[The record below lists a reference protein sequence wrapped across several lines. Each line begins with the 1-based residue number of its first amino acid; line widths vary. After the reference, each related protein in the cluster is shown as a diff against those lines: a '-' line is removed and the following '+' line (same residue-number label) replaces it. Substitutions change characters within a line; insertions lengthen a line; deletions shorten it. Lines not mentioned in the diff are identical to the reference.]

1 MPRRPHFSPSV
12 AGISGAVYS
21 ALAHRLA
28 SYPGEVY
35 PLHVG
40 DTWMEPPEGCR
51 MEDLKVAEWPGMHR
65 YAAPQGMPR
74 LLDAVAE
81 QVHARTG
88 VETARDNVLIATGA
102 TGALGAVAGAILAPG
117 DEVLLLAPHWP
128 LISGIVRSFHGV
140 PVDVPFFGVADSPE
154 SAVEALEVVEAARTA
169 RSVALYLNT
178 PSNPTGQV
186 IARPVVEALVAWAQR
201 HDLWVLADEVY
212 EDYVYQGEH
221 TWCRPLAP
229 EHTFAVHSFSK
240 AYGMAGNRCGYVVG
254 PATAMPEL
262 RKIGLHSF
270 YSTPTASQIAAVRVL
285 EGRGAAWI
293 ERARGLYQRTGERT
307 AARLGLPAPRGSTFL
322 FLDVAER
329 LDERGLA
336 GFLEDCVDRGL
347 FVAPGES
354 FGPYP
359 THVRLC
365 FTAAPPDVV
374 ERGVEAL
381 AGLLGLPSAGAA
393 PAASTGATSATPADI
408 AAAAAGARGGT

>member
-1 MPRRPHFSPSV
+1 MPRHPQFSPSV

-28 SYPGEVY
+28 AFPGEVY

-51 MEDLKVAEWPGMHR
+51 MEDLKVADWPGMHR
-65 YAAPQGMPR
+65 YAAPQGMPL
-74 LLDAVAE
+74 LLDAVVE
-81 QVHARTG
+81 QVRRRSG
-88 VETARDNVLIATGA
+88 VETGRDNVLIATGA

-140 PVDVPFFGVADSPE
+140 PVEVPFFGLADSPE
-154 SAVEALEVVEAARTA
+154 SAVEIVEAQRGERT
-169 RSVALYLNT
+169 VALYLNT
-178 PSNPTGQV
+178 PSNPTGQI
-186 IARPVVEALVAWAQR
+186 IARPVVEALVAWAER
-201 HDLWVLADEVY
+201 HDLWILADEVY
-212 EDYVYQGEH
+212 EDYVYEGEH

-229 EHTFAVHSFSK
+229 DRTFAVHSFSK

-254 PATAMPEL
+254 PLDAMPEL
-262 RKIGLHSF
+262 RKVGLHSF
-270 YSTPTASQIAAVRVL
+270 YSTPTASQIAAVKVL
-285 EGRGAAWI
+285 DGRGHAWI
-293 ERARGLYQRTGERT
+293 ERARQLYRQTGERA
-307 AARLGLPAPRGSTFL
+307 AARLGLAAPRGSTFL

-329 LDERGLA
+329 LDARGLA

-347 FVAPGES
+347 FVAPGAS

-374 ERGVEAL
+374 ERGVEVL
-381 AGLLGLPSAGAA
+381 ASLLGVPA
-393 PAASTGATSATPADI
+393 PAAPPTPET
-408 AAAAAGARGGT
+408 AAVGSRAAG